1 MSSDST
7 ATQGELGR
15 RWYENVE
22 VVSLSTSSAT
32 LATALTVGQ
41 LYVIQANVPV
51 HVAFGNHGS
60 TTATTSHFELGAY
73 QPLEVKP
80 PSSSLDGIA
89 GILDAGTGK
98 LYVLKVV

>member
-41 LYVIQANVPV
+41 LYVIQA
-51 HVAFGNHGS
+51 
-60 TTATTSHFELGAY
+60 T
-73 QPLEVKP
+73 
-80 PSSSLDGIA
+80 
-89 GILDAGTGK
+89 
-98 LYVLKVV
+98 